1 MTKTFCTKAERR
13 MGMEVKEI
21 VSLLDASV
29 LLGGEHMSREV
40 EGACG
45 SDLMSDV
52 LAFVKENTA
61 LITGLTN
68 PHVIRTAQM
77 LDINCVIFTRGK
89 VPGDDILEKAKEL
102 DLVVLSTGK
111 TTYVA
116 CGILYKS
123 GLPGAER
130 KQPG

>member
-1 MTKTFCTKAERR
+1 MTVR
-13 MGMEVKEI
+13 EI
-21 VSLLDASV
+21 VSLLDSQV
-29 LLGGEHMSREV
+29 LLGAEHMSREV
-40 EGACG
+40 EGGCG

-89 VPGDDILEKAKEL
+89 VPGQDILEEAREL
-102 DLVVLSTGK
+102 DLVILSTNK

-116 CGILYKS
+116 CGILYMN
-123 GLPGAER
+123 GLPGAEM
-130 KQPG
+130 KELM